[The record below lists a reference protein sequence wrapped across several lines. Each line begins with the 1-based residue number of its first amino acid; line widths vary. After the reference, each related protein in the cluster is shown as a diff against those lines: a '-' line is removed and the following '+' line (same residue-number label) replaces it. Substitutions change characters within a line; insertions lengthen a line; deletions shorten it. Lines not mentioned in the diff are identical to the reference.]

1 MAARRR
7 RRIMTMRMMTTRIA
21 TNAPAAQPMMIGFI
35 EIEPLLG
42 PMIAPAEVLVAPVVV
57 DPVVVD
63 PVPDVPS
70 PPP

>member
-7 RRIMTMRMMTTRIA
+7 RRTMTMRMMTTRIA

-35 EIEPLLG
+35 ATEPLLG
-42 PMIAPAEVLVAPVVV
+42 PMIAPAVVLVVEVPVVV
-57 DPVVVD
+57 DPV
-63 PVPDVPS
+63 VPDVPS